1 MYKCIKCG
9 KILDKDSLDF
19 SQSIK
24 CPFCGGRVL
33 IKVRPL
39 LSKKIEA
46 K

>member
-1 MYKCIKCG
+1 VYKCIKCG

-24 CPFCGGRVL
+24 CPFCGARILV
-33 IKVRPL
+33 KVRLPL
-39 LSKKIEA
+39 AKKVEA